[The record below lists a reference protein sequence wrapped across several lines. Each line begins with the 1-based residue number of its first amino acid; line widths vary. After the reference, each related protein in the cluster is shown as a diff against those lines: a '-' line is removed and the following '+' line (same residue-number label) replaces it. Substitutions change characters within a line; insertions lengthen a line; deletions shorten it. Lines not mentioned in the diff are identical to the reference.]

1 MSYFSL
7 AFYGVHRSRIFY
19 KHFYGELGYLS
30 QLQNFA
36 YRPHNADVE
45 AFIHSHK
52 LEKGY
57 YLAKELMKNY
67 ALLSLATKERLCAS
81 VYDCY
86 LLKEKRA
93 KDTFICVHFLFL
105 MFSDKVFVCRGKI
118 TAYLL
123 QLRGRSVKCNRS
135 LWARDAIKRCV
146 SCGRHIQ

>member
-57 YLAKELMKNY
+57 YLAKKLMKNY
-67 ALLSLATKERLCAS
+67 ALLSSYER
-81 VYDCY
+81 
-86 LLKEKRA
+86 K
-93 KDTFICVHFLFL
+93 I
-105 MFSDKVFVCRGKI
+105 VCK
-118 TAYLL
+118 
-123 QLRGRSVKCNRS
+123 S
-135 LWARDAIKRCV
+135 LWLLFTQRET
-146 SCGRHIQ
+146 S